1 MKINCTDRIFCICYI
16 QLPYAL
22 HKKRLNHGGFVML
35 YKRHA
40 NMTAKI
46 KKKKEKKFKM
56 PMTTEGK

>member
-1 MKINCTDRIFCICYI
+1 MF
-16 QLPYAL
+16 
-22 HKKRLNHGGFVML
+22 

-46 KKKKEKKFKM
+46 KKKKKREKKFKM

>member
-1 MKINCTDRIFCICYI
+1 
-16 QLPYAL
+16 
-22 HKKRLNHGGFVML
+22 ML

-46 KKKKEKKFKM
+46 KKKKEKKIKM

>member
-1 MKINCTDRIFCICYI
+1 MR
-16 QLPYAL
+16 
-22 HKKRLNHGGFVML
+22 

-40 NMTAKI
+40 NMAAKI